1 MTDDTLPDLRLILSN
16 TENAARDSQA
26 ALDAATRAEIPLVGV
41 IPRLEAIE
49 NRLASIERRQHDV
62 EDSISRSLMLLRRR
76 ETWVE
81 LHERNRRDNDEP
93 MWVE

>member
-1 MTDDTLPDLRLILSN
+1 MTDDTLPDLRLILRN

-26 ALDAATRAEIPLVGV
+26 ALDAATRAEILLVGV

>member
-1 MTDDTLPDLRLILSN
+1 
-16 TENAARDSQA
+16 
-26 ALDAATRAEIPLVGV
+26 VGV